1 MIPAEQLQRFS
12 RECLLLRK
20 ALQDGTVLTELD
32 YRILRSNISMLL
44 SDLERHKQPDDPPP
58 KAGKSTQKK

>member
-20 ALQDGTVLTELD
+20 ALQDGTALTELD

-44 SDLERHKQPDDPPP
+44 SDLEKHKRPDEPPP
-58 KAGKSTQKK
+58 KATSQKK